1 MFELFDSVSETK
13 DVQRV
18 LHFHDFKLAGW
29 VLIHRGTNS
38 QLLNCTVMVMWD
50 DCSDPN
56 PGSGLMWTPI
66 RALWI
71 TRLYSCR
78 DTSELSDALRDGA
91 EPSSRKPNTTGR
103 REHAR
108 CTLTLSVHLQ
118 GRGHRASQS
127 ESAPAATLLPPSA
140 ESEES
145 CVNIRKL
152 RVEWPLAIRWQPKD
166 KIHNREKTT
175 QSGKKSNTKREQL
188 NRKMQ

>member
-1 MFELFDSVSETK
+1 MPATTQSRFRS
-13 DVQRV
+13 DV
-18 LHFHDFKLAGW
+18 D
-29 VLIHRGTNS
+29 
-38 QLLNCTVMVMWD
+38 
-50 DCSDPN
+50 
-56 PGSGLMWTPI
+56 PI

-108 CTLTLSVHLQ
+108 YTLTLSVHLQ

-175 QSGKKSNTKREQL
+175 QSGKNQTQRGNNWIERCNNWIQRNKNNHIKIKKGHKVA
-188 NRKMQ
+188 NK